1 MKKKAVKKKVT
12 KKEVSPKK
20 KATKKKAV
28 SKKKVELPT
37 LNLKTE
43 QEIAMDF
50 ATKFYKVI
58 GTPIKTIALFG
69 SAAKKTSVTGSDI
82 DIMVIIDDVSVK
94 WDLEAA
100 AWYRER
106 LSKVI
111 STNPYK
117 KDLHIN
123 TVRLTTWWE
132 DILRGDPTVINIL
145 RYGEPI
151 LDLAGF
157 FTPLKALLIRGKI
170 RGTPEAIYSC
180 LERAPRHIARSKMAE
195 IGAVE
200 GIYWSMVD
208 SAHAALISIGELPA
222 SPEYIAVDLKVNF
235 VDKGRLKQKYLD
247 SFKEVLA
254 LYKRIEHNEV
264 SDLKGVFI
272 DTLQQNAEEFLTEM
286 IRLVKEN
293 VA

>member
-1 MKKKAVKKKVT
+1 
-12 KKEVSPKK
+12 
-20 KATKKKAV
+20 
-28 SKKKVELPT
+28 
-37 LNLKTE
+37 
-43 QEIAMDF
+43 
-50 ATKFYKVI
+50 
-58 GTPIKTIALFG
+58 
-69 SAAKKTSVTGSDI
+69 
-82 DIMVIIDDVSVK
+82 
-94 WDLEAA
+94 
-100 AWYRER
+100 
-106 LSKVI
+106 
-111 STNPYK
+111 
-117 KDLHIN
+117 
-123 TVRLTTWWE
+123 
-132 DILRGDPTVINIL
+132 
-145 RYGEPI
+145 
-151 LDLAGF
+151 
-157 FTPLKALLIRGKI
+157 
-170 RGTPEAIYSC
+170 
-180 LERAPRHIARSKMAE
+180 MAE